1 VAYVADAIDLAEEYY
16 YKTDEVDWGPIR
28 SDAMGLV
35 EANPSQVGAYTAIRE
50 ALRATGA
57 NHTFL
62 RPYQE
67 ASLGTVVHTDPP
79 YGGRIEL
86 DTGAAIGE
94 VVLTPLPGVL
104 SDQWTTYAT
113 QVQSLLRAA
122 DETDPVCGWVVD
134 LRTTG
139 GETIE
144 PFLLAVAPLLG
155 SGTFLSYV
163 GPAAHGEFS
172 YEDGLLYVNGA
183 PFVGIET
190 PAGSPSA
197 LVEATKEA
205 SVVTDPYVVHDSDA
219 PVAVLI
225 SYGTASASE
234 GVLVA
239 FLGRP
244 GTRTFGS
251 TSSYGVPTGNAPV
264 LLADGSTIVIT
275 GGEAQDRLGS
285 LYDGPI
291 VPDQLVAVLPTD
303 SGDRVLDAALAWL
316 EAQPSCR

>member
-1 VAYVADAIDLAEEYY
+1 
-16 YKTDEVDWGPIR
+16 
-28 SDAMGLV
+28 MGLV

-57 NHTFL
+57 NHMFL

-86 DTGAAIGE
+86 DTGAAVGE
-94 VVLTPLPGVL
+94 VVLTPLPSVL
-104 SDQWTTYAT
+104 SDPTYAT
-113 QVQSLLRAA
+113 QAQDLMRAA
-122 DETDPVCGWVVD
+122 DETNPVCGWVID

-139 GETIE
+139 GETIQ

-163 GPAAHGEFS
+163 GPAAHQEFS

-190 PAGSPSA
+190 PAGATSA
-197 LVEATKEA
+197 LVEAAKEA
-205 SVVTDPYVVHDSDA
+205 SVVTDPYVPHDPDA

-244 GTRTFGS
+244 DTRTFGS
-251 TSSYGVPTGNAPV
+251 TSSLGVPTGNAPV

-275 GGEAQDRLGS
+275 GGQAQDRLGN

-291 VPDQLVAVLPTD
+291 VPDQLVAALPTD
-303 SGDRVLDAALAWL
+303 GGDGVLDAALAWL
-316 EAQPSCR
+316 EAQASCR